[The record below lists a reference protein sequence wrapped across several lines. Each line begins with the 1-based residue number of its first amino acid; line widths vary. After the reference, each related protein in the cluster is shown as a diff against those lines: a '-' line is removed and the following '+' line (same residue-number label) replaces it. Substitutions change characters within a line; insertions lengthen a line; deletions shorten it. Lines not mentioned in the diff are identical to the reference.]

1 MALLGRFFGRTA
13 SEGAAYAFG
22 VATGP
27 VLAPATETIRQ
38 AAWEQYPARVPAVG
52 ALAEGVAQGQVDPG
66 EAQAW
71 AAKQGFGTDAF
82 AALVEIANTGP
93 GMGAAFDLWRRGII
107 TTPRFKAA
115 LKRNGIEDEWINAL
129 VETHDVLLSPD
140 VLANARQQGFVDID
154 RQHSESALQ
163 GITTDR
169 ADILFQLS
177 GNPPGP
183 ETLQRAANR
192 GFIDQAAFDQGIREG
207 RTKTKYT
214 DLYWQLRVPLL
225 SAATAVRLYL
235 KGWWTQQQMNALGAE
250 WGYTPEQMNDWY
262 LASGRPAAPG
272 QMATAIA
279 RGVDGPDGKPMD
291 KAQFIKGIKESDI
304 RPEWAEMLYGIR
316 YLYPPLFQT
325 VRLLNNKTIDAPTAR
340 LWLKNSRYPPDVI
353 DAIIEGSAGAS
364 TGAADTHTSKAQT
377 QLWTTT
383 HRSYLAREISATVAR
398 NALGRA
404 GVPADVIAGVLGI
417 WDTEREL
424 IRKQLTPANI
434 KKAYAKG
441 SRNAATG
448 TTWTRDEAIA
458 ALVDL
463 GYAPLVANDY
473 LDIP

>member
-1 MALLGRFFGRTA
+1 VPLLSKFFGRTA
-13 SEGAAYAFG
+13 SEGAAFALG
-22 VATGP
+22 LATGP
-27 VLAPATETIRQ
+27 VL
-38 AAWEQYPARVPAVG
+38 YPAVREIEQQANKLYPSR
-52 ALAEGVAQGQVDPG
+52 ALDAG
-66 EAQAW
+66 EAAGIVAEDVELRDW
-71 AAKQGFGTDAF
+71 GANEALLHGVDGPRFDALLGE
-82 AALVEIANTGP
+82 ALNAP
-93 GMGAAFDLWRRGII
+93 GLPELLALWRRGLID
-107 TTPRFKAA
+107 TAGFEHGLRKAKLEPRWDGAIKG
-115 LKRNGIEDEWINAL
+115 L
-129 VETHDVLLSPD
+129 HDVLLSPD
-140 VLANARQQGFVDID
+140 TLANARQQGFVDTA
-154 RQHSESALQ
+154 RQHADSELQ
-163 GITTDR
+163 GVTNDN
-169 ADILFQLS
+169 ADILFFLS

-192 GFIDQAAFDQGIREG
+192 GFIDQGEFVQGIREG

-214 DLYWQLRVPLL
+214 DLYWQLRNPLL

-262 LASGRPAAPG
+262 LSSGRPAAPG

-325 VRLLNNKTIDAPTAR
+325 VRLLDNNKIDAPTAR

-353 DAIIEGSAGAS
+353 DAVIAGSAGS
-364 TGAADTHTSKAQT
+364 TTAKADTHTAKAQT

-417 WDTEREL
+417 WDAERDL
-424 IRKQLTPANI
+424 VRKQLTPANI
-434 KKAYAKG
+434 KKAFAKG

-448 TTWTRDEAIA
+448 QTWTRDEAIA